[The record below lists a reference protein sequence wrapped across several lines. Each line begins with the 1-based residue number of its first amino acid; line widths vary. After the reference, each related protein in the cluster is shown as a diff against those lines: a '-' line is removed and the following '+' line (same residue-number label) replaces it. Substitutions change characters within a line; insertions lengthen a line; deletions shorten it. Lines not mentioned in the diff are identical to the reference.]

1 MICETLDI
9 PWICWMVFGP
19 SIIPTKHRFLSRLL
33 QGSGSCTSNFRSSW
47 PKKICRTQICEHLP
61 CSHEQCANLG
71 SIKFIQKNQYPFHHP
86 SDVVSVKLS
95 SQCLWSYQSVIP
107 KGLVWCEWKNLLAR
121 LCKAV
126 MRHVKDYT
134 DSQATLPRID
144 WQPSIKANHT
154 SSMQCLISFGLYYII
169 IVDRER
175 LWINW
180 CQL

>member
-9 PWICWMVFGP
+9 PAKYVVGFW
-19 SIIPTKHRFLSRLL
+19 TKHHTYQTSFSFTSVACPVLR
-33 QGSGSCTSNFRSSW
+33 SNFRSSW

-71 SIKFIQKNQYPFHHP
+71 PIKFIQTNPYLFPHP

-95 SQCLWSYQSVIP
+95 SQCLWSYQPVIP
-107 KGLVWCEWKNLLAR
+107 KGFVRCEWKNLLAR

-126 MRHVKDYT
+126 MPHVKDYT

-169 IVDRER
+169 VVDRQR